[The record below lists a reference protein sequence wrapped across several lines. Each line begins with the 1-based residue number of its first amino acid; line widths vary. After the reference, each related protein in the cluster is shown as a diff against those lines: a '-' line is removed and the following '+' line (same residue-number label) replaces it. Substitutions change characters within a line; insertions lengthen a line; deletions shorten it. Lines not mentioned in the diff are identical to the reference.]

1 MLFSAIKV
9 LLLNIVL
16 ALATLIP
23 QSTLSI
29 GMIGQP
35 SSFLPHDAKSDSE
48 KLISQLIFKGL
59 FKYQDGELK
68 TDLLSDWNV
77 SDDLITYT
85 FKIKAD
91 AKWQDGTP
99 ISSNDIIYTLSLYEK
114 LINEMEIEKTGEKE
128 VQIKL
133 STPTSMLPSILT
145 LGIEPA
151 HLPNQS
157 KIQPTGSTSY
167 RILFIQ
173 KERDSIQKVIIQ
185 SFSGNKQY
193 NRVSI
198 SFYKNENDQQTAY
211 KLAEISSFL
220 SNSDITLPGANKISI
235 TYLGRYFVLL
245 FNTEQPA
252 LSLTENRK
260 VLESALDIETQ
271 LKKHYYE
278 NTIISKGPVSE
289 TFASKGALFKSAYN
303 PNAKLT
309 TSQSS
314 AMTKLE
320 IILPNNNDGRQI
332 ESLLRDSW
340 EDKLEID
347 LEIEFLDLDEIVQK
361 GKKGEY
367 DVLFIGHETSPDPD
381 RYAFWHSTQTNLLN
395 FSGFSDL
402 RADKALEE
410 GRKTFDQEERI
421 KHYSIFQD
429 VISTKIP
436 AVFLYHPGSYLYIS
450 EKTQANLP
458 KVIYYP
464 SDILKNL

>member
-1 MLFSAIKV
+1 MLLSAIKV
-9 LLLNIVL
+9 LLLNIIL

-23 QSTLSI
+23 QSTISI

-35 SSFLPHDAKSDSE
+35 NSFLPHDAKSDSE
-48 KLISQLIFKGL
+48 KLISQLIFRSL
-59 FKYQDGELK
+59 FKYEDGELK
-68 TDLLSDWNV
+68 TDLLSDWSV
-77 SDDLITYT
+77 SDDLTTYKL
-85 FKIKAD
+85 KIKDD
-91 AKWQDGTP
+91 AKWQDGTQ
-99 ISSNDIIYTLSLYEK
+99 ISSNDIIYTLSLYKK
-114 LINEMEIEKTGEKE
+114 LIGEMEIEKTGEKE

-145 LGIEPA
+145 FGIEPA
-151 HLPNQS
+151 HLSDQS

-193 NRVSI
+193 NRISV

-211 KLAEISSFL
+211 KLGEINAFL
-220 SNSDITLPGANKISI
+220 SNSDITLTGANKIGI
-235 TYLGRYFVLL
+235 TYIGRYFVLL

-252 LSLTENRK
+252 LSPVENRK
-260 VLESALDIETQ
+260 TLESALNIESQ

-278 NTIISKGPVSE
+278 NTNIAKGPVSE

-303 PNAKLT
+303 PKAKLT
-309 TSQSS
+309 TSQVS
-314 AMTKLE
+314 E
-320 IILPNNNDGRQI
+320 ITELSILLPNNNDGRQI
-332 ESLLRDSW
+332 ESLLRESW
-340 EDKLEID
+340 EETLGMKIQ
-347 LEIEFLDLDEIVQK
+347 IEFLNLDEIVQK

-381 RYAFWHSTQTNLLN
+381 RYAFWHSTQTDLLN
-395 FSGFSDL
+395 FAGFSDL

-410 GRKTFDQEERI
+410 GRKTFDQAERI
-421 KHYSIFQD
+421 KHYSILQD
-429 VISTKIP
+429 VMSTKIP

-450 EKTQANLP
+450 EKKQINLP

>member
-114 LINEMEIEKTGEKE
+114 IINEMEIEKTGEKE

-332 ESLLRDSW
+332 ESLLRDSCPINKTSYSPFFPFCTISSRSKNSISRSISNLSSH
-340 EDKLEID
+340 ESLSSDSICLPSLLLGSIISNFVIADDCEVVSFAFGLYADLNKAPLLANVSLTGPFEI
-347 LEIEFLDLDEIVQK
+347 IV
-361 GKKGEY
+361 
-367 DVLFIGHETSPDPD
+367 
-381 RYAFWHSTQTNLLN
+381 
-395 FSGFSDL
+395 FS
-402 RADKALEE
+402 
-410 GRKTFDQEERI
+410 
-421 KHYSIFQD
+421 
-429 VISTKIP
+429 
-436 AVFLYHPGSYLYIS
+436 
-450 EKTQANLP
+450 
-458 KVIYYP
+458 
-464 SDILKNL
+464 